1 MSKTVTST
9 QRYDDNLTD
18 VAELSTLR
26 FNGLVT
32 IGERILDDL
41 IYSFLLQS
49 DFPRAS
55 IVFDVDLLNPVS
67 QRNGGIKVPSFI
79 IVDPDTAQPL
89 AVIEVV
95 DAIDGEE
102 LKEVAIES
110 GAYAARLGNQSIQGF
125 LIRVDV
131 RGRTEAEQVQFYRIW
146 PNSTLQRL
154 SSKNFPDLASLKVF
168 RKLVENNAARIVAE
182 MPQLLT
188 KPTSD
193 KDDSGKV
200 AAGAGLY
207 LPAFFLLLL
216 ILADSLFFAIQGINL
231 LTVPQSLLAFGA
243 AVLFTL
249 PAAIR
254 YLRR

>member
-1 MSKTVTST
+1 MTNIET
-9 QRYDDNLTD
+9 RDDNLTD
-18 VAELSTLR
+18 VMELSNLR
-26 FNGLVT
+26 SNGLVT
-32 IGERILDDL
+32 IGDRLLDDL

-79 IVDPDTAQPL
+79 IVDPESAQPL
-89 AVIEVV
+89 AVMEVV
-95 DAIDGEE
+95 DAIEGEE
-102 LKEVAIES
+102 LKQVAIET
-110 GAYAARLGNQSIQGF
+110 GAYAARLGNKSIQGF

-154 SSKNFPDLASLKVF
+154 SSKNFPDLESLKVS
-168 RKLVENNAARIVAE
+168 RKLIENTAAKMVAE

-188 KPTSD
+188 KPTTDEEEKSE
-193 KDDSGKV
+193 
-200 AAGAGLY
+200 AQAGAGLY

-216 ILADSLFFAIQGINL
+216 ILADSFFVATQGSPL
-231 LTVPQSLLAFGA
+231 LTVAQSVLAFGA
-243 AVLFTL
+243 AALFTL